1 MQKDTS
7 SLVFIQYLT
16 TVFDNLGQSVLLI
29 SIEPENRYKVLLVNK
44 TFGSTSG
51 FPNDVVGK
59 YVDEIL
65 PPAALEQ
72 VTARY
77 QSALHTKQVVAYADW
92 METPRGRRRFD
103 VKIIPIVN
111 SVGECTQF
119 VVMSEDI
126 TNEYQT
132 KRERTAAIALNRYM
146 VGDKRAFVVTDSNF
160 VILRRLNLP
169 DVMSDWETG
178 AAIDTYL
185 SKDDF
190 SRFKELAKQADNK
203 QQATFSLAN
212 QAGKRTFTY
221 RLFYNPTL
229 RRMIVH
235 ISLPMTALLCAP
247 QLV

>member
-92 METPRGRRRFD
+92 METPRGH
-103 VKIIPIVN
+103 
-111 SVGECTQF
+111 
-119 VVMSEDI
+119 
-126 TNEYQT
+126 
-132 KRERTAAIALNRYM
+132 
-146 VGDKRAFVVTDSNF
+146 
-160 VILRRLNLP
+160 
-169 DVMSDWETG
+169 WETG